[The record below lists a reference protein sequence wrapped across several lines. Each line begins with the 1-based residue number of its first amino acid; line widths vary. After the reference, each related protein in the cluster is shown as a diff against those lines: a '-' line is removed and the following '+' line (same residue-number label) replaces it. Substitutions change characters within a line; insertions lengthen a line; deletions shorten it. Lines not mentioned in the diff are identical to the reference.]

1 MDFKRK
7 WIIFSAQNP
16 PVLSA
21 LGDYAGHAAVSL
33 LSCTWCCF
41 SRSSTVRERRSGQ
54 YVAMDRYRCR
64 ARASRTFILTG
75 ESGRTGMALL
85 FPCFN
90 FIVCSVLFFFSHCAV
105 YLQGLFGS
113 RPSRQFIGQAEISAP
128 DDQNRTPGSAVWPRQ
143 LCRGSNQTAPC

>member
-1 MDFKRK
+1 MD
-7 WIIFSAQNP
+7 
-16 PVLSA
+16 
-21 LGDYAGHAAVSL
+21 YL
-33 LSCTWCCF
+33 LSSKSPGF
-41 SRSSTVRERRSGQ
+41 VSTRRLCRARGSITVVVYMVLLQSEAVPFERGGAGK

-128 DDQNRTPGSAVWPRQ
+128 DDQNRTPGSAV
-143 LCRGSNQTAPC
+143 

>member
-1 MDFKRK
+1 MD
-7 WIIFSAQNP
+7 
-16 PVLSA
+16 
-21 LGDYAGHAAVSL
+21 YL
-33 LSCTWCCF
+33 LSSKSPGF
-41 SRSSTVRERRSGQ
+41 VSTRRL
-54 YVAMDRYRCR
+54 CR
-64 ARASRTFILTG
+64 ARGSITVVVYMVLLQSEQYRSREEERAVRRHGSLQVPSSSQSYVFLD
-75 ESGRTGMALL
+75 GRIRTDRDGSVL
-85 FPCFN
+85 F